1 MAWVRDR
8 ALEMVLQPALVL
20 HHALCRVGF
29 GEASR
34 NGGVAP
40 NELEM
45 ASVRDRTLV
54 I

>member
-1 MAWVRDR
+1 MASVRDR

-20 HHALCRVGF
+20 QHALCGVGF
-29 GEASR
+29 GEGSR
-34 NGGVAP
+34 TGDVAP
-40 NELEM
+40 NELET